1 MNPALLGFIGHA
13 AAALA
18 FLALAVLL
26 AVRRR
31 GDAVGRLLLV
41 AVLGQVAWGAA
52 MAGLLTG
59 SPIAAPL
66 APITEALRNLLWIL
80 FLIRLGTD
88 AGPAPAIGA
97 QQAEQVDRAGRR
109 AMVVALVLATASA
122 GAELIGSDTGTL
134 FAARTLAAIFGLICL
149 EQVYRNASPGRR
161 WAIKFLGLALLAL
174 FAFDLLM
181 YSEALLFGRING
193 AWWVAR
199 GYANVLLVPLLAI
212 AAARNPQWKLD
223 IGVSRQAVF
232 HTAALSIAGGY
243 LVLIAAGGYWLRWFG
258 GEWGDIAAALL
269 VFAALLGLAV
279 FLMSGRIRAR
289 LRVFLAKHFF
299 TYRFDYREEW
309 MRLTGLL
316 ASDESGELATRAISG
331 LGQPVDSASG
341 ALWLESDGAFRFE
354 GGIRWQ
360 GDRAAIPSD
369 APLVQ
374 LMRERDWIVHLDIA
388 TNAIG
393 DWRGAA
399 GDPGNARPE
408 AGLPLPPAIAD
419 HAEGWLVV
427 PLTLEREL
435 LGFVLLDKP
444 LAPQPFDWET
454 RDLLKAAARQI
465 ASHLGLQRTLEKL
478 IRAQQFES
486 FNRMSAFVV
495 HDLKNLVAQLGLMTK
510 NAQRHRDNPEFQADM
525 LATVENVMERMQGL
539 LLQLRV
545 GAKPVEKPAPVN
557 LAEVL
562 QAAVAARRALRP
574 EPRIVRWQAAVE
586 SGEQAGDR
594 DDPAQGEAVRD
605 DLFVMA
611 HRDRLERVIGH
622 LIQNAAEAC
631 DPSTGRVE
639 LALREQDGRAVI
651 EVRDN
656 GRGMSEAFL
665 REKLFQPFT
674 STKAHGMGIGAFESR
689 EYLRELGGAL
699 EVESTEGVGTIFRV
713 RLPLARAGAERP
725 RETRKE
731 EAGSIND

>member
-1 MNPALLGFIGHA
+1 MNPALLGFVGYA

-18 FLALAVLL
+18 FLALAALL
-26 AVRRR
+26 ALRRR

-59 SPIAAPL
+59 SPIATPL
-66 APITEALRNLLWIL
+66 APLTEAIRNLLWVL

-88 AGPAPAIGA
+88 AGPAPAIGSL
-97 QQAEQVDRAGRR
+97 QAEQVDRVGRR
-109 AMVVALVLATASA
+109 ALVVGLVLASASA
-122 GAELIGSDTGTL
+122 GAELIGSDSATL
-134 FAARTLAAIFGLICL
+134 FAARTLAAIFGLVCL

-161 WAIKFLGLALLAL
+161 WAIKFLALALLAL

-181 YSEALLFGRING
+181 YSEAMLFGRING
-193 AWWVAR
+193 AWWIAR

-232 HTAALSIAGGY
+232 HSAALSIAGGY
-243 LVLIAAGGYWLRWFG
+243 LVLIAGGGYWLRWFG
-258 GEWGDIAAALL
+258 GEWGEIAAALL

-279 FLMSGRIRAR
+279 FLTSGRIRAR

-316 ASDESGELATRAISG
+316 ASDESGELAIRAITG

-341 ALWLESDGAFRFE
+341 ALWIESDGAYRFE

-369 APLVQ
+369 APLVR
-374 LMRERDWIVHLDIA
+374 LLRERDWIVDLDTAVNSIGEWR
-388 TNAIG
+388 AIP
-393 DWRGAA
+393 D
-399 GDPGNARPE
+399 DPKDPRPE
-408 AGLPLPPAIAD
+408 AGLPLPPAIAA
-419 HAEGWLVV
+419 HADGWLVV

-465 ASHLGLQRTLEKL
+465 ASHLGLERTLDKL

-557 LAEVL
+557 LADTL

-574 EPRIVRWQAAVE
+574 EPRIVRRQAADGSPE
-586 SGEQAGDR
+586 HAGELAGSV
-594 DDPAQGEAVRD
+594 QGAPDRD

-631 DPSTGRVE
+631 DPATGRVE
-639 LALREQDGRAVI
+639 LTLGEQDGRAVI

-656 GRGMSEAFL
+656 GRGMSESFL

-689 EYLRELGGAL
+689 EYLRELGGML

-713 RLPLARAGAERP
+713 RLPLARAPVTDPKRT
-725 RETRKE
+725 REE
-731 EAGSIND
+731 EAGSLDG